1 MIERGESENRDM
13 LPRWLPLRKA
23 LGTGEF
29 SSAESSIKDE
39 AKVLQL
45 RGLQQRAEA
54 AFQAAERNWIRT
66 PDEIAAQEL
75 LAAAVIFDRRDG
87 AVQDA
92 ARLLI
97 EHCDL
102 LPAMRS
108 IILAALGEAATV
120 TGKAVGQFSA
130 ETYAAIGQHKR
141 RLQFNPNDALS
152 AAEMALYYSYLGQ
165 LSQSRQALE
174 RAIMQAPNNRYVL
187 RAMSRLAAHENDPE
201 LGLYYL
207 RKSPRSDV
215 DPWLVSAKLALAR
228 NAGIAPMR
236 WRQSQHIANSDGYS
250 PRSISELSAQLATL
264 SADAGSRKQAIRFL
278 DRSAISP
285 TENAVAQLEHVNRK
299 YSLGISER
307 ANRNDLPESDEA
319 TAHRMLSL
327 GQVSRAVEA
336 CGSWSELEPFSAEPA
351 VLGSFLACISGGTID
366 QGIRLLDCAL
376 ISNPSDETLLNNK
389 AVLLSLADQPRE
401 ALEVLSHCRPASLDG
416 DPTYWATTGLV
427 AMRSGHF
434 DEGISHYEK
443 AISIA
448 KEERKPLVALRA
460 FLFMGREMIRFDPSV
475 AGVVSKAAEASF
487 KKLDHAKVRVPID
500 LTLLGEVIEG
510 VAKNPPKTGYGTA
523 VGPLIDPVDIEGFE

>member
-1 MIERGESENRDM
+1 MIERGESESRDM

-23 LGTGEF
+23 LANGEF

-54 AFQAAERNWIRT
+54 EFQVAEQKWIQT
-66 PDEIAAQEL
+66 PDEVTAQEL
-75 LAAAVIFDRRDG
+75 LAAAVIFNRRDG

-97 EHCDL
+97 EHCEMF
-102 LPAMRS
+102 PAMRS
-108 IILAALGEAATV
+108 IISSALGEAATV
-120 TGKAVGQFSA
+120 TEKAVGQFSA

-141 RLQFNPNDALS
+141 RLQLNPNDALS

-174 RAIMQAPNNRYVL
+174 RAIRQAPNNRYVL

-207 RKSPRSDV
+207 KSSPRSDV
-215 DPWLVSAKLALAR
+215 DPWLISAKLALTR
-228 NAGIAPMR
+228 KAGIAPMR
-236 WRQSQHIANSDGYS
+236 WRQSQNMANSDGYS

-278 DRSAISP
+278 DRSVISP
-285 TENAVAQLEHVNRK
+285 TENAVAQFEHVNRK
-299 YSLGISER
+299 YSLGILER

-327 GQVSRAVEA
+327 GKVTQAVEA
-336 CGSWSELEPFSAEPA
+336 CGAWSELEPFSAEPA
-351 VLGSFLACISGGTID
+351 VLGSFIACISDATVE
-366 QGIRLLDCAL
+366 QGIRLLDRAL
-376 ISNPSDETLLNNK
+376 ISNPSDEDLLNNK
-389 AVLLSLADQPRE
+389 AVLLSLANRPHE
-401 ALEVLSHCRPASLDG
+401 ASTVLSYCRPVCHNG
-416 DPTYWATTGLV
+416 DPTYWATSGLV
-427 AMRSGHF
+427 SMRSGHF
-434 DEGISHYEK
+434 DEGVLHYEK

-448 KEERKPLVALRA
+448 KEERKPLLALRA

-475 AGVVSKAAEASF
+475 AGVVSKVAEASF
-487 KKLDHAKVRVPID
+487 KKLNRAKVQVPID
-500 LTLLGEVIEG
+500 LTLLGEVIEDM
-510 VAKNPPKTGYGTA
+510 VKNPPQTGSGTA
-523 VGPLIDPVDIEGFE
+523 IGPLIDPVEIEGYD

>member
-1 MIERGESENRDM
+1 MIERGESESRDM

-23 LGTGEF
+23 LTTGEF
-29 SSAESSIKDE
+29 SSAESTFKDE
-39 AKVLQL
+39 EKAIQL

-54 AFQAAERNWIRT
+54 AFQTAERNWIQT
-66 PDEIAAQEL
+66 PDEVSAQEL
-75 LAAAVIFDRRDG
+75 LAAAVIFDRRND

-97 EHCDL
+97 EHRDL

-108 IILAALGEAATV
+108 IILSALGEAVTV
-120 TGKAVGQFSA
+120 TEKSIGQFSA

-174 RAIMQAPNNRYVL
+174 RAIIQAPNNRYIL

-201 LGLYYL
+201 LGLFYL
-207 RKSPRSDV
+207 GRSPRSDV
-215 DPWLVSAKLALAR
+215 DPWLLSAKLALER
-228 NAGIAPMR
+228 NAGGAPMR
-236 WRQSQHIANSDGYS
+236 WRQSQHMANSDRYS

-278 DRSAISP
+278 DRSVISP
-285 TENAVAQLEHVNRK
+285 TENAVAQLEHLNRK
-299 YSLGISER
+299 YSLGVLAR
-307 ANRNDLPESDEA
+307 ANRIDIPESDEA
-319 TAHRMLSL
+319 TAHRMLSI
-327 GQVSRAVEA
+327 GQVSRAMEA
-336 CGSWSELEPFSAEPA
+336 CGSWSELEPFSPGPA
-351 VLGSFLACISGGTID
+351 VFGSFIACILDGTID
-366 QGIRLLDCAL
+366 QGIRLLDNAL
-376 ISNPSDETLLNNK
+376 ISNPADECLLNNK
-389 AVLLSLADQPRE
+389 AVLLCLADRPHE
-401 ALEVLSHCRPASLDG
+401 ASQVLAHCHPASQDG

-427 AMRSGHF
+427 AMRSGLF
-434 DEGISHYEK
+434 DEGVMHYEK

-475 AGVVSKAAEASF
+475 AGAVLQAVEASF
-487 KKLDHAKVRVPID
+487 KKLDRANVVVPID

-510 VAKNPPKTGYGTA
+510 VAKDPPKTGNGTA
-523 VGPLIDPVDIEGFE
+523 IGPLIDPVDI